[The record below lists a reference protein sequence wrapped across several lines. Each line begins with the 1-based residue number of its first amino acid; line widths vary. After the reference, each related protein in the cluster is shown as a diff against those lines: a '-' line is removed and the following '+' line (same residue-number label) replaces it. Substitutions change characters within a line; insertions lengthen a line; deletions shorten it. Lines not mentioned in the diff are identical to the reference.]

1 MASADF
7 SKHRWMWLLLP
18 MPWAIG
24 AAFGI
29 SSAISDFYVAKHERT
44 ADALVIARHPEDHQS
59 YDLRWTF
66 QGSSYVGRVY
76 PQQTQLFVGERVSAH
91 FDPQAPQA
99 ISLSSF
105 QVQGE
110 RHLGPV
116 PLELLGFTAF
126 GCFAFWRWKIRPK
139 RSSPET

>member
-1 MASADF
+1 
-7 SKHRWMWLLLP
+7 MWFLLP
-18 MPWAIG
+18 VPWAIG

-29 SSAISDFYVAKHERT
+29 SSAIGDFHVAKHERT
-44 ADALVIARHPEDHQS
+44 TDALVIAHQPEDHQS
-59 YDLRWTF
+59 YDLRLTF

-76 PQQTQLFVGERVSAH
+76 PQRTQLFVGEWVSAY

-99 ISLSSF
+99 MSLSSF

-110 RHLGPV
+110 RDLGPV
-116 PLELLGFTAF
+116 PWELLGVAAF
-126 GCFAFWRWKIRPK
+126 GCFAFWRWKKGPK